1 MTVFTRYYYLS
12 CRLKI
17 LVCHSLR
24 WLSFLS
30 MVVLG
35 RESFA
40 KFVIGESGGG
50 RRVRNCIRVL
60 LVPSPDPTPNAGT
73 PDYSGRSREWKVDP
87 RKSPSRPCGISIR
100 DWREVRDPSRASTRS
115 CASGL
120 VSNSN
125 GLHNHSS
132 RRGIGSVTVIQADGE
147 RSF

>member
-1 MTVFTRYYYLS
+1 MEWEMRVFTRYYYLS

-73 PDYSGRSREWKVDP
+73 PDSSGRSREWKVDP
-87 RKSPSRPCGISIR
+87 RKSPSRPVVDHLPRLRLGSNTRGPFRANNQDLC
-100 DWREVRDPSRASTRS
+100 VRTCLQSK
-115 CASGL
+115 
-120 VSNSN
+120 
-125 GLHNHSS
+125 
-132 RRGIGSVTVIQADGE
+132 
-147 RSF
+147 